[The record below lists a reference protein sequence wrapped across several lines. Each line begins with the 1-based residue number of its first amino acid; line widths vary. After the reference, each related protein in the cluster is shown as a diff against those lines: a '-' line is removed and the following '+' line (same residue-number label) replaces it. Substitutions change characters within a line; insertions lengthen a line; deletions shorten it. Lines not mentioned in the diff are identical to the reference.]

1 MKGSAKAHPI
11 QGLIKY
17 HGLKDDV
24 LRIPYHDS
32 ISVATSPTNTHTT
45 LEFGNFRKDTATVD
59 GKQLA
64 ARELERVVS
73 VIDEVRNR
81 SGVRKKF
88 RMESRNNFPSN
99 VGLGASASG
108 FAALAVAACSAADM
122 KLSLEQISVIARRG
136 AGSATRSVTGAFSRW
151 RAGFEDEESYS
162 YQIASEDFQ
171 MGIVV
176 ALIPAFKQTEDAHK
190 AVLTS
195 PFFHS
200 RLAFVHGALAEME
213 NAIRKKNISKIGAL
227 AERDSLILHGITMTS
242 VDEMLLWRP
251 ETVKVMLEVRKM
263 RSESLEAYFSIDTGA
278 TVYVNTAPKNVK
290 EVERR
295 IKVLGIETLTCGAGG
310 AARITEKHI
319 FSGSLLL
326 AFF

>member
-1 MKGSAKAHPI
+1 MKGSAIAHPI

-17 HGLKDDV
+17 HGLKDED
-24 LRIPYHDS
+24 LRIPFHDS
-32 ISVATSPTNTHTT
+32 ISVATAPTASHTT
-45 LEFGNFRKDTATVD
+45 IEFGSFKKDSASVD
-59 GKQLA
+59 GKRLYG
-64 ARELERVVS
+64 RELERVLS
-73 VIDEVRNR
+73 VVDEVRKR
-81 SGVRKKF
+81 SAVRKKF
-88 RMESRNNFPSN
+88 KMVSLNNFPSN

-108 FAALAVAACSAADM
+108 FAALAVAACDASGL
-122 KLSLEQISVIARRG
+122 KLSLEQTSVIARRG

-176 ALIPAFKQTEDAHK
+176 ALIPAFKFTENAHK

-213 NAIRKKNISKIGAL
+213 NAIRKRNVDKIGTL
-227 AERDSLILHGITMTS
+227 AERDSLILHGNTKTS
-242 VDEMLLWRP
+242 VDEMILWRP
-251 ETVKVMLEVRKM
+251 ETVKVILEVRKM
-263 RSESLEAYFSIDTGA
+263 RSEGLPAYFSIDTGA
-278 TVYVNTAPKNVK
+278 TVYVNTKPKHVK

-295 IKVLGIETLTCGAGG
+295 IKKLGIETITCGVGG
-310 AARITEKHI
+310 SARMTDEHL
-319 FSGSLLL
+319 F
-326 AFF
+326 

>member
-1 MKGSAKAHPI
+1 MYMKGSAIAHPI

-17 HGLKDDV
+17 HGLRDES

-32 ISVATSPTNTHTT
+32 ISVATSPTDSHTT
-45 LEFGNFRKDTATVD
+45 LEFGSFRKDSAAVD
-59 GKQLA
+59 GKALRG
-64 ARELERVVS
+64 RELDRVMS
-73 VIDEVRNR
+73 VVDEVRR
-81 SGVRKKF
+81 LSGVDKKF
-88 RMESRNNFPSN
+88 KMESRNNFPSN

-108 FAALAVAACSAADM
+108 FAALAMAACKAAGLKLPLERVSA
-122 KLSLEQISVIARRG
+122 IARRG

-151 RAGFEDEESYS
+151 KAGFEDEESYA

-176 ALIPAFKQTEDAHK
+176 ALIPAYKQTEDAHK

-213 NAIRKKNISKIGAL
+213 NAIRKRDIAKIGSL

-251 ETVKVMLEVRKM
+251 ETVKVILEVRKM
-263 RSESLEAYFSIDTGA
+263 RSEGLPAYFSIDTGA
-278 TVYVNTAPKNVK
+278 TVYVNTAPKHVAAVEERVK
-290 EVERR
+290 A
-295 IKVLGIETLTCGAGG
+295 LGIETLRCKVGG
-310 AARITEKHI
+310 SARTTEKHL
-319 FSGSLLL
+319 F
-326 AFF
+326 

>member
-1 MKGSAKAHPI
+1 MKGSSIAHPI
-11 QGLIKY
+11 QGLMKY

-88 RMESRNNFPSN
+88 RMESRNNSPSN

-122 KLSLEQISVIARRG
+122 KLSLEQISVIARR
-136 AGSATRSVTGAFSRW
+136 
-151 RAGFEDEESYS
+151 
-162 YQIASEDFQ
+162 
-171 MGIVV
+171 
-176 ALIPAFKQTEDAHK
+176 
-190 AVLTS
+190 
-195 PFFHS
+195 
-200 RLAFVHGALAEME
+200 
-213 NAIRKKNISKIGAL
+213 
-227 AERDSLILHGITMTS
+227 
-242 VDEMLLWRP
+242 
-251 ETVKVMLEVRKM
+251 
-263 RSESLEAYFSIDTGA
+263 RSE
-278 TVYVNTAPKNVK
+278 
-290 EVERR
+290 ERR
-295 IKVLGIETLTCGAGG
+295 VGKEC
-310 AARITEKHI
+310 
-319 FSGSLLL
+319 
-326 AFF
+326 